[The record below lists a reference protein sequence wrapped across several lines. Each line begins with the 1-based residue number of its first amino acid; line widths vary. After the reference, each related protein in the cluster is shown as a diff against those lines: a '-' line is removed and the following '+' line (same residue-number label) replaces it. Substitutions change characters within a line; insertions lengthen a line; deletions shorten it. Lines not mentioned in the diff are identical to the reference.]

1 MLIVLIQI
9 EYGNETT
16 TNYSY
21 DYRRRMEKITH
32 AFTNFNLKKQQEY
45 DEVSN
50 IKKIK
55 TLSPSA
61 SLPTLGQIGG
71 PVEHTYTYDTYNR
84 LVTANGTYVGPNDE
98 ATPYL
103 KQTYTLEMEYNNDT
117 NPNLN
122 PHTIL
127 KKTQT
132 HMSGTVTSVGV
143 I

>member
-1 MLIVLIQI
+1 M
-9 EYGNETT
+9 
-16 TNYSY
+16 
-21 DYRRRMEKITH
+21 
-32 AFTNFNLKKQQEY
+32 
-45 DEVSN
+45 
-50 IKKIK
+50 
-55 TLSPSA
+55 
-61 SLPTLGQIGG
+61 
-71 PVEHTYTYDTYNR
+71 
-84 LVTANGTYVGPNDE
+84 GPNDE

-117 NPNLN
+117 NPSLN